1 MLLASTRGGGRGG
14 EGGGEGERDEDE
26 SDEEGDLEPT
36 DSAALDLT
44 ALTSSAA
51 VGSLSTG
58 DGDLDLCKGEGD
70 LSIVDSIRIGENRF
84 TALGGLFSIVLCIG
98 EGLLRNLLLMSIG
111 DNDLDLL
118 VSLS

>member
-1 MLLASTRGGGRGG
+1 MFLASTRGGGRGG
-14 EGGGEGERDEDE
+14 EGGGDGDRDEDE

-36 DSAALDLT
+36 DSAAFDLT
-44 ALTSSAA
+44 ALTSSA

-70 LSIVDSIRIGENRF
+70 LSMVDSIRIGENRF

-111 DNDLDLL
+111 DKDLDLL